1 MRSVPDRLRLAGV
14 QIATALCLVGL
25 PIARLPAQQMDSIW
39 TRSGSPALV
48 KYGKWLTLA
57 AAVGMGIK
65 AADAHDN
72 ADRWFDRLERYCDI
86 DRTRCD
92 QTPNGTYIDPTAE
105 RYYQRSLHHDRVAR
119 RWLLGGEITLIGTA
133 GLFVWEL
140 TRPKRLPE
148 NIPFE
153 PEIRVLPH
161 QTRFGLRVGF

>member
-1 MRSVPDRLRLAGV
+1 MRMGAQSRRSAVTRIVILALL
-14 QIATALCLVGL
+14 ATPVAPV
-25 PIARLPAQQMDSIW
+25 AAQQRDSVW
-39 TRSGSPALV
+39 TTSGSPRLV

-65 AADAHDN
+65 ASSAHQDG
-72 ADRWFDRLERYCDI
+72 DRSYRQLKAYCDI
-86 DRTRCD
+86 DRSRCD
-92 QTPNGTYIDPTAE
+92 QTAAGGYIDRTAE

-140 TRPKRLPE
+140 TRPKRLPD

-153 PEIRVLPH
+153 PEFSVTPYD
-161 QTRFGLRVGF
+161 TRFGLRVGF

>member
-1 MRSVPDRLRLAGV
+1 MRSLVDTSIRRAMTLACAAVLAGSP
-14 QIATALCLVGL
+14 LMPLS
-25 PIARLPAQQMDSIW
+25 AQQADSVW
-39 TRSGSPALV
+39 TRSSSPMLV

-72 ADRWFDRLERYCDI
+72 ADRWFNRLERYCDV
-86 DRTRCD
+86 DPSRCD
-92 QTPNGTYIDPTAE
+92 QTSNGSYIDPTAE
-105 RYYQRSLHHDRVAR
+105 RYYQQSLHHDRVAR
-119 RWLLGGEITLIGTA
+119 RWLVGGEITLIGTA

-153 PEIRVLPH
+153 PEIRVSPH
-161 QTRFGLRVGF
+161 QTRFGFRVGF

>member
-1 MRSVPDRLRLAGV
+1 MKSVDAGRRRA
-14 QIATALCLVGL
+14 IALIAAAVLVASGPMPL
-25 PIARLPAQQMDSIW
+25 SAQQPDSIW
-39 TRSGSPALV
+39 TRRGSPALV

-65 AADAHDN
+65 AADAHDD
-72 ADRWFDRLERYCDI
+72 ADRWFNRLERYCDL
-86 DRTRCD
+86 DPTRCN
-92 QTPNGTYIDPTAE
+92 QSSGGSYTDPTAE

-140 TRPKRLPE
+140 TRPKRLPD

-161 QTRFGLRVGF
+161 VTRFGLRVGF